1 MMKYVLQTLAF
12 EALFVL
18 LISGQPVPEGPGVE
32 ASPDDIMDAVKQ
44 VSAENPN
51 AAVAGADAAAAVDAA
66 AAIANGAAPP
76 VAPVGA
82 DAASVAAA
90 GTGLAGVPPTVVPA
104 AGPLPHLSGTI
115 SGPAYE
121 HESHQHAVQ
130 QNAFKEAAQGAQQS
144 SQAAESGN
152 AFKKNEGFE
161 NQSGFRKQDGFS
173 ESSSNR
179 YGTGFFQGSEGQHEF
194 NRGDQHS
201 FGIAGYGV
209 HRGPVG
215 VVGSPTYHELLKVGF
230 VP

>member
-1 MMKYVLQTLAF
+1 MKYVLQTLAF

-18 LISGQPVPEGPGVE
+18 LITGQPVPEGPAVE
-32 ASPDDIMDAVKQ
+32 SSPDDIMDAVKQ
-44 VSAENPN
+44 VSAENPD
-51 AAVAGADAAAAVDAA
+51 AAVAGAEAAAAVDAD
-66 AAIANGAAPP
+66 AAIPDGAAPP
-76 VAPVGA
+76 VAPLGA
-82 DAASVAAA
+82 DGASV
-90 GTGLAGVPPTVVPA
+90 AGVPPAVVPA
-104 AGPLPHLSGTI
+104 AGALPHLSGAI

-121 HESHQHAVQ
+121 HESHQRAAQ

>member
-1 MMKYVLQTLAF
+1 MKYVLTTLIF
-12 EALFVL
+12 EALFLL
-18 LISGQPVPEGPGVE
+18 LITGQPLPEGPAVE
-32 ASPDDIMDAVKQ
+32 PSPDDITDAVKL
-44 VSAENPN
+44 VSAESPDV
-51 AAVAGADAAAAVDAA
+51 AVAGAEAAAAVDAA
-66 AAIANGAAPP
+66 AATPDEAAPP
-76 VAPVGA
+76 VAPVGE

-90 GTGLAGVPPTVVPA
+90 EASAAGVPPAAVPA
-104 AGPLPHLSGTI
+104 AGALPHISGTI

-121 HESHQHAVQ
+121 HESHQHAAQ

-152 AFKKNEGFE
+152 AFKKTEGFE
-161 NQSGFRKQDGFS
+161 NQGGFRKQDGFS

-201 FGIAGYGV
+201 FGVAGYGV

>member
-1 MMKYVLQTLAF
+1 MKYVLPTLVF

-18 LISGQPVPEGPGVE
+18 LITGQPLPEGPAVE
-32 ASPDDIMDAVKQ
+32 ASPDITDAVKQ
-44 VSAENPN
+44 VSAESPDT
-51 AAVAGADAAAAVDAA
+51 AVAGAEAAAAVDAA
-66 AAIANGAAPP
+66 AAASDGAAAPP
-76 VAPVGA
+76 VPPVGA

-90 GTGLAGVPPTVVPA
+90 EASAAQVPQAVAPA
-104 AGPLPHLSGTI
+104 AGALPHLTGTI

-121 HESHQHAVQ
+121 HESHQHAAQ

-144 SQAAESGN
+144 SQAADSGN

-173 ESSSNR
+173 ENSSNR

-201 FGIAGYGV
+201 FGVSGYGV
-209 HRGPVG
+209 HSGPVG
-215 VVGSPTYHELLKVGF
+215 VVGRPTYHELLKVGF

>member
-82 DAASVAAA
+82 D
-90 GTGLAGVPPTVVPA
+90 
-104 AGPLPHLSGTI
+104 GPLPHLSGTI

>member
-1 MMKYVLQTLAF
+1 MLKYVLQTLAF

-18 LISGQPVPEGPGVE
+18 LITGQPVPEGPAVE
-32 ASPDDIMDAVKQ
+32 ASPDDITDAVKQ
-44 VSAENPN
+44 VSAASPDV
-51 AAVAGADAAAAVDAA
+51 AVAGADAAAAVDAA
-66 AAIANGAAPP
+66 AAIPDGAGPP
-76 VAPVGA
+76 VVPVGA
-82 DAASVAAA
+82 DAAPVAAVGA
-90 GTGLAGVPPTVVPA
+90 SAAGVPPAVVPA
-104 AGPLPHLSGTI
+104 AGAVPHFSGTI

-121 HESHQHAVQ
+121 HESHQHAAQ
-130 QNAFKEAAQGAQQS
+130 QSAFKEAAQGAQQS

-179 YGTGFFQGSEGQHEF
+179 YGTGFFQGNEGQHEF

-201 FGIAGYGV
+201 FGVAGYGV